1 MSGDNDACSIPKD
14 KPDAL
19 IILPLMILK
28 YYHYR
33 VCPIQFPAG
42 LAVDAIH
49 DFFVAFLFV
58 TSYLIPVMP
67 ETDYPDA
74 LPDPDIQLMLE
85 TAGGSDTAFATLIQ
99 RHQNGLL
106 NFFVRMGVYNDG
118 EDLVQETF
126 VRVYKA
132 RERYRPTAKFTTFLY
147 VVARHVWADRGRKMK
162 QPKRLEE
169 SLKTDLEISG
179 GVTSPV
185 SQDGM
190 DVQEAL
196 NRLSPK
202 LREVLVLNVYQ
213 GLRYQEVADVLEI
226 PLGTVKSRINLALQE
241 LKEIFDE
248 E

>member
-1 MSGDNDACSIPKD
+1 
-14 KPDAL
+14 
-19 IILPLMILK
+19 
-28 YYHYR
+28 
-33 VCPIQFPAG
+33 
-42 LAVDAIH
+42 
-49 DFFVAFLFV
+49 
-58 TSYLIPVMP
+58 MP
-67 ETDYPDA
+67 ETDIPDA

-85 TAGGSDTAFATLIQ
+85 TAAGSDTAFAALIR
-99 RHQNGLL
+99 RHQDGLL

-126 VRVYKA
+126 IRVYKA

-147 VVARHVWADRGRKMK
+147 VVARHVWADRGRKVK
-162 QPKRLEE
+162 QHKRLEE

-202 LREVLVLNVYQ
+202 LREVLVLNIYQ
-213 GLRYQEVADVLEI
+213 GMRYQEVADVLEI
-226 PLGTVKSRINLALQE
+226 PLGTVKSRINLALHE
-241 LKEIFDE
+241 LKGMFDE
-248 E
+248 

>member
-1 MSGDNDACSIPKD
+1 MSGDNDARSTPKD

-19 IILPLMILK
+19 IIPPLMILK

-42 LAVDAIH
+42 LAAEAIH

-58 TSYLIPVMP
+58 TSYLIPAMP
-67 ETDYPDA
+67 ETDNPDA

-85 TAGGSDTAFATLIQ
+85 TVAGSDAAFAMLIQ

-126 VRVYKA
+126 IRVYKA
-132 RERYRPTAKFTTFLY
+132 RARYRPTAKFTTFLY
-147 VVARHVWADRGRKMK
+147 VVARHVWADRGRKVK
-162 QPKRLEE
+162 QHKRLEE

-179 GVTSPV
+179 GVTRPV

-241 LKEIFDE
+241 LKGMFDE
-248 E
+248 